1 MPFPEMRKME
11 KTNHSCSGEGLEIE
25 IYAFLASV
33 YIKGMGLEEIIY
45 GKMVDRDGKR
55 AKA

>member
-1 MPFPEMRKME
+1 ME
-11 KTNHSCSGEGLEIE
+11 TTNHSCSGEGLEIE